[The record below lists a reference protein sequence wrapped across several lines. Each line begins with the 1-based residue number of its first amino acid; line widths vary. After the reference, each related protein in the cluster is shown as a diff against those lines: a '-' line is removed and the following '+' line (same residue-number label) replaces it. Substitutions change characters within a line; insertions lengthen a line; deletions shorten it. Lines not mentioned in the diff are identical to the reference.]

1 MGDWS
6 PTKTVIARSFGE
18 AISLLRSRELDLS
31 RTASCSIVS
40 KGRWF
45 RRIVTFR
52 FVRGGFHITAEAA
65 GTALLVLRVQYST
78 CWRAMTSAA
87 TAPRMA
93 LQRVNGF
100 QTLLRFSVQ
109 VDADFEFAFG
119 LFDDTGCRS
128 RDAVEL
134 KSLGVN

>member
-1 MGDWS
+1 
-6 PTKTVIARSFGE
+6 
-18 AISLLRSRELDLS
+18 
-31 RTASCSIVS
+31 
-40 KGRWF
+40 
-45 RRIVTFR
+45 VTFR

-65 GTALLVLRVQYST
+65 GTALLVLPVQYST
-78 CWRAMTSAA
+78 CRRAMTSAA

>member
-1 MGDWS
+1 MFDRIEGPLVPAHCD
-6 PTKTVIARSFGE
+6 V
-18 AISLLRSRELDLS
+18 
-31 RTASCSIVS
+31 SI
-40 KGRWF
+40 RAWWLPHH
-45 RRIVTFR
+45 
-52 FVRGGFHITAEAA
+52 RGG
-65 GTALLVLRVQYST
+65 GRDG
-78 CWRAMTSAA
+78 RAMTSAA